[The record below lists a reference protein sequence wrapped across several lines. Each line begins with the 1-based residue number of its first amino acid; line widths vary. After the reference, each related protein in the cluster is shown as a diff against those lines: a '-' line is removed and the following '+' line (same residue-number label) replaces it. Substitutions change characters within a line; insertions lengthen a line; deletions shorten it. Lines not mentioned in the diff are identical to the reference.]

1 MAEFDLSVRAPLD
14 AEGLVD
20 VLFKRID
27 FKAAGFNRV
36 VVLPRA
42 IADTDSFALDHDVV
56 IWHCGAPSQP
66 DWNVKAWVWRFS
78 LSLTVVNR
86 EPDVNYQL
94 CSFLHETI
102 SRWPYDDSTEFGRV
116 GAIPDNPMFELVA
129 IGDIVTTKT
138 AVVRSCT
145 KLVQAGSPR

>member
-1 MAEFDLSVRAPLD
+1 M
-14 AEGLVD
+14 
-20 VLFKRID
+20 
-27 FKAAGFNRV
+27 
-36 VVLPRA
+36 
-42 IADTDSFALDHDVV
+42 
-56 IWHCGAPSQP
+56 
-66 DWNVKAWVWRFS
+66 KAWVWRFA

-86 EPDVNYQL
+86 DPDLNYQL

-102 SRWPYDDSTEFGRV
+102 SRWPYDDSTEFGSV

-145 KLVQAGSPR
+145 KLIQAGSPR

>member
-1 MAEFDLSVRAPLD
+1 MADLSVRAPLD

-20 VLFKRID
+20 ALFKRVD
-27 FKAAGFNRV
+27 FKSAGFDRV

-42 IADTDSFALDHDVV
+42 IANTDSFAIDHDVV
-56 IWHCGAPSQP
+56 IWHCGSPAQP
-66 DWNVKAWVWRFS
+66 DWNVKAWVWRFA

-86 EPDVNYQL
+86 DPDLNYQL

-145 KLVQAGSPR
+145 KLIQAGSPR

>member
-1 MAEFDLSVRAPLD
+1 MADLSVRAPLD

-20 VLFKRID
+20 ALFKRVD
-27 FKAAGFNRV
+27 FKSAGFDRV

-42 IADTDSFALDHDVV
+42 IADTDSFAIDHDVV
-56 IWHCGAPSQP
+56 IWHCGSPSQP
-66 DWNVKAWVWRFS
+66 DWNVKAWVWRFA

-86 EPDVNYQL
+86 DPDLNYQL

-102 SRWPYDDSTEFGRV
+102 SSWPYDDSTEFGRV

-145 KLVQAGSPR
+145 KLIQAGSPR